1 MPLGTCLAQRAK
13 STIIMWA
20 RRHAAL
26 RVDVEVKAL
35 LAVGAVSIPCE
46 EVAFRHFPQVV
57 LVKKLALLALF
68 TKTTQPVLADKRI

>member
-1 MPLGTCLAQRAK
+1 
-13 STIIMWA
+13 MWA

-26 RVDVEVKAL
+26 WVDVEVKAL
-35 LAVGAVSIPCE
+35 LAVGAVPIPCE
-46 EVAFRHFPQVV
+46 KVAFRHFPQVV